1 MFKEE
6 AAKWQREPPAEEHE
20 LQKLIEQCGIEL
32 PNAYLDL
39 LRYSNGGEGEL
50 GIEPGW
56 FQLWPVEEV
65 IALNQ
70 SYEVQTN
77 IPAFWGF
84 GSSGGGELLAFDV
97 RTSKSV
103 KVFMIPFIPMDEKEA
118 VKIADDFE
126 SFVKEMGRRSDSL

>member
-1 MFKEE
+1 MYKEE

-65 IALNQ
+65 IELNQ

-77 IPAFWGF
+77 LPGFWGF
-84 GSSGGGELLAFDV
+84 GSNSGGELLAFDV
-97 RTSKSV
+97 RRSTPF
-103 KVFMIPFIPMDEKEA
+103 KVFMIPLIPMDEKAA

-126 SFVKEMGRRSDSL
+126 SFACAMGKRDDSE